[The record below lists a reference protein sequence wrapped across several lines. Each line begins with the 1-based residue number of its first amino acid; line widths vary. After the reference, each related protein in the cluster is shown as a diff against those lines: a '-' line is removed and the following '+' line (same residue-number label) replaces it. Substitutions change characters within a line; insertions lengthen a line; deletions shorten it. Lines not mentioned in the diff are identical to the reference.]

1 MADFQSGVLNI
12 FIHIKMLWIKLILWK
27 PFIRQTHHPQAVQE
41 ELLKD
46 IIAKNLNTKFG
57 KEHHFGSI
65 HSYQDYCKAVPV
77 QTYEDLRPYI
87 EEQESGSQAPIMY
100 AQTSGTTGKPKYIPI
115 LPSTL
120 SQYKKSQALYSYAQ
134 YLGIPS
140 IYKGKVLA
148 IVSPAIEG
156 HLDTGLPFGSMSGL
170 IYQGMPSM
178 VRSKY
183 IVPPE
188 VFEIEDY
195 NLKYFLIAAFSLKE
209 KNITMLGSANP
220 STFFKIMDV
229 ITNDLENL
237 LKFLSTADTSILNSQ
252 SQKVTSLIEN
262 HFKQNRK
269 RAQKLE
275 NLIDSKESL
284 TFGKLWPNLK
294 AVVTWTGG
302 SGSIHIPKLKSMLPD
317 ETRIVEM
324 GYLASEFRG
333 SITVD
338 VINNK
343 CVPTFH
349 ENFFEFVDMDSWE
362 SQNPKFLNLDQIE
375 TGKQYFVIATTQN
388 GLFRYFINDIVEV
401 TGRLNNTPCIR
412 FVQKGKGVT
421 NLTGEKLYES
431 QVMRTLEA
439 IKSEINAEFDFF
451 IMLAD
456 PEEMQYTLYIE
467 CSPLNIA
474 LEEKIEDRLSQLNME
489 FDAKR
494 KSGRLKPTK
503 IIYLNQG
510 TGEAYKA
517 HCIEN
522 GQREGQFKL
531 VRLQYSKDCS
541 FDFSPFQHGS
551 T

>member
-1 MADFQSGVLNI
+1 
-12 FIHIKMLWIKLILWK
+12 MLWIKQVLWK
-27 PFIRQTHHPQAVQE
+27 PFIRQTHHFQAVQE
-41 ELLKD
+41 KLLKD
-46 IIAKNLNTKFG
+46 IIAKNLNTRFG
-57 KEHHFGSI
+57 KEHHFKSI
-65 HSYQDYCKAVPV
+65 HSHQDYCKAVPV
-77 QTYEDLRPYI
+77 HTYEDLRPYI
-87 EEQESGSQAPIMY
+87 EEQKSGSQAPTMY

-120 SQYKKSQALYSYAQ
+120 SQYSKSQALYSYAQ
-134 YLGIPS
+134 YLGILS
-140 IYKGKVLA
+140 IYRGKVLA

-156 HLDTGLPFGSMSGL
+156 YLETGLPFGSMSGL
-170 IYQGMPSM
+170 IYKGMPGM
-178 VRSKY
+178 VKSKY
-183 IVPPE
+183 IVPPK

-195 NLKYFLIAAFSLKE
+195 DLKYFLNAAFSLKE

-220 STFFKIMDV
+220 SIVFKILDV
-229 ITNDLENL
+229 ITKAEASL
-237 LKFLSTADTSILNSQ
+237 LDSQ
-252 SQKVTSLIEN
+252 SQKIVNLIEK
-262 HFKQNRK
+262 HFKPDRK
-269 RAQKLE
+269 RAQELKTFL
-275 NLIDSKESL
+275 DSKVSL
-284 TFGKLWPNLK
+284 TFGRLWPNLK

-302 SGSIHIPKLKSMLPD
+302 SGSIHIPKLKSMLSA

-349 ENFFEFVDMDSWE
+349 ENFFEFVEMDSWK
-362 SQNPKFLNLDQIE
+362 SQKPKFLTLDQVE

-431 QVMRTLEA
+431 QVMATLETL
-439 IKSEINAEFDFF
+439 KPELNADFDFF
-451 IMLAD
+451 LMLAD
-456 PEEMQYTLYIE
+456 PEKMQYTLYIE
-467 CSPLNIA
+467 CSPFNFA
-474 LEEKIEDRLSQLNME
+474 LEEKIENRLSQLNME
-489 FDAKR
+489 FEAKR

-503 IIYLNQG
+503 FFYLNQG
-510 TGEAYKA
+510 DGEAYKK

-531 VRLQYSKDCS
+531 VRLQYFKDCA
-541 FDFSPFQHGS
+541 FDFSPFQQGV